1 MPIPNR
7 TYLIEKVSKFQKRD
21 DEKRIYEDTIKD
33 RLDSRKFSTY
43 KQYIEP
49 KYTGAITT
57 DILEYVEVDYVE
69 DNYIITYNKF
79 NPPGDPL

>member
-7 TYLIEKVSKFQKRD
+7 TYLIERVSKFQKRN
-21 DEKRIYEDTIKD
+21 DEKKIYEDTIKD
-33 RLDSRKFSTY
+33 RLDPRKFSTY
-43 KQYIEP
+43 KQYIDP
-49 KYTGAITT
+49 PLGITT
-57 DILEYVEVDYVE
+57 DILEYVETDYVE